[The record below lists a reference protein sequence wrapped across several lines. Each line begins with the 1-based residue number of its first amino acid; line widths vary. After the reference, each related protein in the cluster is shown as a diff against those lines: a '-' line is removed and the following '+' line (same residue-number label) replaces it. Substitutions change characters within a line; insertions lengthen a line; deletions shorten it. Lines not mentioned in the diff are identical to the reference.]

1 MVSKANSCAKNEDL
15 LKDELYLGNHHP
27 RTRGKDY
34 DAFIDKF
41 IESAREHFPKA
52 YIHCVSLQSKFHD
65 PERFNERVQ
74 EDFGPPNARRI
85 LDKYKDKIAIFN
97 DDVEGTGCVTLA
109 ALMAAMHVSKIN
121 MKDVRIVC
129 YGAGTAGTG
138 IADQISK
145 TIAVESEKSQE
156 EARKQIWYDFNALL
170 AMVLKC

>member
-1 MVSKANSCAKNEDL
+1 
-15 LKDELYLGNHHP
+15 
-27 RTRGKDY
+27 
-34 DAFIDKF
+34 
-41 IESAREHFPKA
+41 
-52 YIHCVSLQSKFHD
+52 
-65 PERFNERVQ
+65 VQ
-74 EDFGPPNARRI
+74 EDFGLPNARRI

-156 EARKQIWYDFNALL
+156 EARKQIWYDSNALI
-170 AMVLKC
+170 AMVLSREN